1 MKIIKFYEQGFTP
14 VYSDMIVLMGIQIHG
29 ISIIGSEIVVKA
41 YRAKF
46 MDNVMAKANLRFW
59 YEDKI
64 VRLAYKPA
72 QKYTVFPQVVTE
84 QGLQVVMMNDQLIWG
99 ISQEDLL
106 VKVYQLLYDLNIP
119 CPLPAEDNFED
130 CMQKIFDLATN
141 IGFLTPCQVV
151 GNVPYSFY
159 MQNLC
164 YLDKFREDAEK
175 IIAEYIKSAVPGLL
189 DGIDGVADYIEK
201 FSLEIGEKIGQRVYH
216 PKSLSHT
223 YQWLGGNL
231 SGHYINPLFLR
242 LTYLPDPMTM

>member
-1 MKIIKFYEQGFTP
+1 MELCRDIFVRRYENKEETSEIDPDTGDEIFITEKCRQRCSTFYRRSRPRWQPDHRNKIGAMKIIKFYEQGFTP
-14 VYSDMIVLMGIQIHG
+14 VYSDMIVLMGNQIHG

-119 CPLPAEDNFED
+119 APYL
-130 CMQKIFDLATN
+130 QKTISKTVCKN
-141 IGFLTPCQVV
+141 I
-151 GNVPYSFY
+151 
-159 MQNLC
+159 
-164 YLDKFREDAEK
+164 
-175 IIAEYIKSAVPGLL
+175 
-189 DGIDGVADYIEK
+189 
-201 FSLEIGEKIGQRVYH
+201 
-216 PKSLSHT
+216 
-223 YQWLGGNL
+223 
-231 SGHYINPLFLR
+231 
-242 LTYLPDPMTM
+242 